1 MTNLILHWSN
11 RHLLHKTTP
20 LCCMLTIWPTVIC
33 TLAIIMLPSP
43 VTVYFHTIQEDR
55 KMHKEV
61 TYIHKITHLRTEMYN
76 VAGGYDVLVCLAF
89 YERRKRYTIVLSR
102 MYTEII
108 SIQPFTISS
117 MYQIL

>member
-20 LCCMLTIWPTVIC
+20 LCCMLNIWPTAIC

-43 VTVYFHTIQEDR
+43 VTAYFHVIQEDR
-55 KMHKEV
+55 KMHEEV
-61 TYIHKITHLRTEMYN
+61 IYVHKIIHLRTEMYM
-76 VAGGYDVLVCLAF
+76 VAGGYRLLIRHEF
-89 YERRKRYTIVLSR
+89 YERRKRHTIVLSR